1 MCLTIDLNKHPDLKP
16 IRLDKD
22 LLVHKYLCNKND
34 VPGYYRERFMTKYV
48 TPFMYAQVHFLFGK
62 AILRAELDEPN
73 ACCIQI
79 DRGIHSM
86 KVYMYSDVFIHH
98 KAIIPKGS
106 LVYYGTDGDVV
117 SNKLI
122 IFKNK

>member
-1 MCLTIDLNKHPDLKP
+1 MCLIIDLNKHPDLKP

-22 LLVHKYLCNKND
+22 LVVHKYLCDKKD
-34 VPGYYRERFMTKYV
+34 LPGPYRKRFMTKYV
-48 TPFMYAQVHFLFGK
+48 TPFTYTQVHFLFGK
-62 AILRAELDEPN
+62 AILRAELDKPN
-73 ACCIQI
+73 RYDQI
-79 DRGIHSM
+79 RIGIHST
-86 KVYMYSDVFIHH
+86 KLYMYSDVFIHH

-106 LVYYGTDGDVV
+106 LVYYGTNEDVV

>member
-22 LLVHKYLCNKND
+22 LVVHKYLCDKKD
-34 VPGYYRERFMTKYV
+34 VPGPYRKRFMTKYV
-48 TPFMYAQVHFLFGK
+48 TPFTYTQVHFLFGK
-62 AILRAELDEPN
+62 AILRAKLDKVDEYN
-73 ACCIQI
+73 QI
-79 DRGIHSM
+79 YRGIHSARA
-86 KVYMYSDVFIHH
+86 YMYSNIFIHH
-98 KAIIPKGS
+98 NAIIPKGS
-106 LVYYGTDGDVV
+106 LVYYGTNGEIV